1 MSLEDWL
8 ANRLIEIHRPSV
20 LEIAELLRICARDL
34 EKSRI
39 SELGPD
45 WQLSIA
51 YNAALQAAIAAL
63 AASGYRA
70 KKEGHHYRVIQSL
83 AYTIKAE
90 PALIKQLD
98 KFRQKRNISDYER
111 AGMVTEQEV
120 GAMILLA
127 EELRNMVTF
136 WLKKNHPELIQE

>member
-8 ANRLIEIHRPSV
+8 ANKLIEIHRPSV
-20 LEIAELLRICARDL
+20 REIAELLNICDRDL

-111 AGMVTEQEV
+111 SGMVTEQEA

-136 WLKKNHPELIQE
+136 WLKKDHPELIQE

>member
-8 ANRLIEIHRPSV
+8 ANKLIEIHRPSV

-90 PALIKQLD
+90 PALIKQFD

-111 AGMVTEQEV
+111 AGMVTEQEAD
-120 GAMILLA
+120 AMISLA
-127 EELRNMVTF
+127 EELRNMLTF

>member
-136 WLKKNHPELIQE
+136 WLKKNHPELMQE

>member
-8 ANRLIEIHRPSV
+8 ANKLIEIHRPSV
-20 LEIAELLRICARDL
+20 REIAELLNICDRDL

-98 KFRQKRNISDYER
+98 KLRQKRNISDYER
-111 AGMVTEQEV
+111 AGMVTEQEA

-136 WLKKNHPELIQE
+136 WLKKNHPELMQE

>member
-136 WLKKNHPELIQE
+136 WLKKNHPELLQE

>member
-8 ANRLIEIHRPSV
+8 ANKLIEIHRPSV

-111 AGMVTEQEV
+111 SGMVSEQE
-120 GAMILLA
+120 AEEMLTLA
-127 EELRNMVTF
+127 ENLRTRVIEWLHTNHSEL
-136 WLKKNHPELIQE
+136 LQE

>member
-8 ANRLIEIHRPSV
+8 ANKLIEIHRPSV

-111 AGMVTEQEV
+111 SGMVSEQE
-120 GAMILLA
+120 AEEMLTLA
-127 EELRNMVTF
+127 ENLRARVIEWLHTNHSEL
-136 WLKKNHPELIQE
+136 LQE

>member
-127 EELRNMVTF
+127 GELRNMVTF

>member
-8 ANRLIEIHRPSV
+8 ANKLIEIHRPSV

-51 YNAALQAAIAAL
+51 YNAALQVATAAL

-70 KKEGHHYRVIQSL
+70 SREAHHYRVIQSL
-83 AYTIKAE
+83 THTIDAD
-90 PALIKQLD
+90 AGLVAQLD
-98 KFRQKRNISDYER
+98 GFRKKRNISDYER
-111 AGMVTEQEV
+111 SGMVSEQE
-120 GAMILLA
+120 AEEMLTLA
-127 EELRNMVTF
+127 ENLRARVIEWLHTNHSEL
-136 WLKKNHPELIQE
+136 LQE

>member
-8 ANRLIEIHRPSV
+8 ANKLIEIHRPSV
-20 LEIAELLRICARDL
+20 REIAELLNICDRDL

-111 AGMVTEQEV
+111 SGMVTEQEA